1 MEAPATIDWFAV
13 TTIVAVL
20 VGPIFAV
27 IVTRLMDNYRAARE
41 RKFHIFR
48 SLMKTRKMPIHLEHV
63 EALNL
68 VEIEFI
74 KHAQVIT
81 TWKAYLEN
89 LGSELPPTAD
99 KAAFDSAIQKRDSL
113 LTKLL
118 SDIANVLKVKIAQLD
133 ILHGNYVPQGWVN
146 DDIDQRLVRTQLLNV
161 LSGRAPLSIRPAPAV
176 SSPFPP
182 PPENQ

>member
-1 MEAPATIDWFAV
+1 MDAPKAVDWLAV
-13 TTIVAVL
+13 ATIVAVL

-27 IVTRLMDNYRAARE
+27 IVTRLMDNFRAARE
-41 RKFHIFR
+41 RKFKIFR
-48 SLMKTRKMPIHLEHV
+48 SLMKTRKMPIHQEHV

-74 KHAQVIT
+74 KHVQVIT

-89 LGSELPPTAD
+89 LGTELPSTTD
-99 KAAFDSAIQKRDSL
+99 KAAFDSAMQKRDGL

-118 SDIANVLKVKIAQLD
+118 SDIADVLKIKITQLD

-146 DDIDQRLVRTQLLNV
+146 DDTDQRLVRTQLLNV
-161 LSGRAPLSIRPAPAV
+161 LYGRAPISIRPAPI
-176 SSPFPP
+176 SNNPFPP
-182 PPENQ
+182 PPNNQ